1 MQDAPIILTR
11 LRAETRPYHDAVEQN
26 PFNQALSAGAAT
38 PEATAW
44 FLSKLYGFV
53 QPFEAALQRHA
64 AGFGPAWALAQRY
77 RAPLILE
84 DLARLPGDK
93 AVPPLC
99 PAMPPLDTRPQLLGA
114 LYVLEGSTLGGQVIA
129 RQLAQAGIPLTTYFG
144 ARGSQTGP
152 LWKQFCQLLAAEA
165 EAASPAEQD
174 LIVHSASLTFQ
185 RLSAWIQTH

>member
-1 MQDAPIILTR
+1 M
-11 LRAETRPYHDAVEQN
+11 
-26 PFNQALSAGAAT
+26 
-38 PEATAW
+38 
-44 FLSKLYGFV
+44 
-53 QPFEAALQRHA
+53 
-64 AGFGPAWALAQRY
+64 
-77 RAPLILE
+77 
-84 DLARLPGDK
+84 

-99 PAMPPLDTRPQLLGA
+99 PAMPPLNTHPQLLGA

-165 EAASPAEQD
+165 EAATPAEQD

-185 RLSAWIQTH
+185 RLSAWIQKH